1 MEQTYRK
8 LAFIGLLVVLLLLNF
23 IIFYQYLKG
32 KNLFRDDH
40 YYHVLFA
47 GVDGLYKSNQ
57 VLVNGMRVGQVS
69 AIDFA
74 DDSTGRILVTLRI
87 PASRS
92 IAATASAQI
101 VNTGLIGG
109 RVIRL
114 NHATGPGPYLHDGD
128 TIRGNTDRSY
138 ADVVETDIQP
148 VISNADTLLTLL
160 KRIAFTL
167 NEAITPETATLIQG
181 TLQNIHTASANLNTT
196 LAQLP
201 PMVADARRAMQ
212 SIQELSVGGRQ
223 TLTQANRLLD
233 TLQYANLGLI
243 AHRADSTLQSL
254 NSLLAALQSTQGT
267 AGRLINSPELYNH
280 LDSATQNLELL
291 LRDLKEH
298 PKRYVHF
305 SLF

>member
-148 VISNADTLLTLL
+148 VISNADTLLPLL

-212 SIQELSVGGRQ
+212 SIQELSTGGRQ

-280 LDSATQNLELL
+280 LDSATRNLELL

>member
-212 SIQELSVGGRQ
+212 SIQELSTGGRQ

-233 TLQYANLGLI
+233 TLQHANLGLI

-280 LDSATQNLELL
+280 LDSATRNLELL

>member
-201 PMVADARRAMQ
+201 PMVAAARRAMQ
-212 SIQELSVGGRQ
+212 SIQELSTGGRQ

-280 LDSATQNLELL
+280 LDSATRNLELL

>member
-181 TLQNIHTASANLNTT
+181 TLQNIHTASASLNTT

-212 SIQELSVGGRQ
+212 SIQELSTGGRQ

-280 LDSATQNLELL
+280 LDSATRNLELL

>member
-69 AIDFA
+69 AIDFS

-212 SIQELSVGGRQ
+212 SIQELSTGGRQ

-280 LDSATQNLELL
+280 LDSATRNLELL

>member
-32 KNLFRDDH
+32 KKLFRDDH

-212 SIQELSVGGRQ
+212 SIQELSTGGRQ

-280 LDSATQNLELL
+280 LDSATRNLELL

>member
-114 NHATGPGPYLHDGD
+114 NHATGPGPYLRDGD

-181 TLQNIHTASANLNTT
+181 TLQNIHNASASLNTT

-201 PMVADARRAMQ
+201 PMVADAHRAMQ

-243 AHRADSTLQSL
+243 AHRADSTLQHL
-254 NSLLAALQSTQGT
+254 NTLLATLQSTQGT

-280 LDSATQNLELL
+280 LDSATRNLELL

>member
-148 VISNADTLLTLL
+148 VISNADTLLNLL

-201 PMVADARRAMQ
+201 PMVADAVPC
-212 SIQELSVGGRQ
+212 SLSKNSRSGG
-223 TLTQANRLLD
+223 
-233 TLQYANLGLI
+233 GK
-243 AHRADSTLQSL
+243 
-254 NSLLAALQSTQGT
+254 
-267 AGRLINSPELYNH
+267 P
-280 LDSATQNLELL
+280 
-291 LRDLKEH
+291 
-298 PKRYVHF
+298 
-305 SLF
+305 

>member
-212 SIQELSVGGRQ
+212 SIQELSTGGRQ

-280 LDSATQNLELL
+280 LDSATRNLELL

>member
-212 SIQELSVGGRQ
+212 SIQELTASGQQ
-223 TLTQANRLLD
+223 TLTQTNRLLD

-280 LDSATQNLELL
+280 LNSATRNLELL

>member
-212 SIQELSVGGRQ
+212 SIQELSTGGRQ
-223 TLTQANRLLD
+223 TLTQGNRLLD

-280 LDSATQNLELL
+280 LDSATRNLELL